1 MHPCCAMLSCEMK
14 FPVHPHPLKLLPPSL
29 TTSSSGDPAA
39 GFTCSECK
47 RKRLGRVY
55 RCTRATD
62 QHCDYYLHA
71 VCAKSFI
78 NGLQANGIKNSDTK
92 PSMLGPAARVAS
104 QVIIEFI
111 GGLFEG
117 FGEAVGQA
125 LIQNMARGRVTAT
138 CDSTCTLCINIRVL
152 THIATLKDHQSDVA
166 GHLAMGE

>member
-1 MHPCCAMLSCEMK
+1 MIHHAHSQHPLALVALTDPFTCTGCKEQGAGKSEMK

-78 NGLQANGIKNSDTK
+78 NGLQANGIKNSDIK
-92 PSMLGPAARVAS
+92 PSMLGPAARLAS

-125 LIQNMARGRVTAT
+125 LIQNIARGR
-138 CDSTCTLCINIRVL
+138 CGSSRRSNY
-152 THIATLKDHQSDVA
+152 
-166 GHLAMGE
+166 